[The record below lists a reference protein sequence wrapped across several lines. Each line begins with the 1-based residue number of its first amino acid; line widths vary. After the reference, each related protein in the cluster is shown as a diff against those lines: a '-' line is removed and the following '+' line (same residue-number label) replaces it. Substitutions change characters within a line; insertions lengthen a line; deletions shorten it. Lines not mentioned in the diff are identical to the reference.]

1 MTAPVVDAT
10 IPQKGVGSGVAVCV
24 GGGVFVGVLGVQ
36 DGVNPSLMII
46 SVSVG
51 FSDASASGVFDDI
64 ACTVAEGESGGD

>member
-10 IPQKGVGSGVAVCV
+10 IPQKGVGSGVAVC
-24 GGGVFVGVLGVQ
+24 VFVGVLGVQ